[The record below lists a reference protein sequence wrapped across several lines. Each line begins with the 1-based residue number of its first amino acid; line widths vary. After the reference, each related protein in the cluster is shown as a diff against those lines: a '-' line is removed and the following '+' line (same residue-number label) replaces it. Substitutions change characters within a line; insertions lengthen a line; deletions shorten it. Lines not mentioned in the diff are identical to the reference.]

1 MLPRNPAARRYMV
14 RITAAMAVYVAGL
27 IGANYLIENELVA
40 GPLAWAV
47 AIVPGLAIAAVFY
60 AVGMLILEQKDEF
73 LRMLLVR
80 QNLIATAF
88 AMSIVVVW
96 GFLEGFGLVGHVA
109 GYLIVVLWAAG
120 LFIGAVSN
128 RITHGSWGQCW

>member
-1 MLPRNPAARRYMV
+1 MNATPRQRYMTRMMIAMV
-14 RITAAMAVYVAGL
+14 AYGISIVAAGIAIETRQAG
-27 IGANYLIENELVA
+27 AA
-40 GPLAWAV
+40 LAFAL
-47 AIVPGLAIAAVFY
+47 AIVPGLAVTGMFY
-60 AVGMLILEQKDEF
+60 ALGMYIIELKDEF

-128 RITHGSWGQCW
+128 RITHGSWGLCW

>member
-1 MLPRNPAARRYMV
+1 MLPKNPAARRYMV
-14 RITAAMAVYVAGL
+14 RVTAAMTVYILGL
-27 IGANYLIENELVA
+27 FAANYLIENELVS

-47 AIVPGLAIAAVFY
+47 ALLPGLAIASLFY

-73 LRMLLVR
+73 IRMLLIR

-88 AMSIVVVW
+88 AMSVVVVW
-96 GFLEGFGLVGHVA
+96 GFLEGFGLVAHVA
-109 GYLIVVLWAAG
+109 GYLIVVLWACG
-120 LFIGAVSN
+120 LLIGAVSN

>member
-1 MLPRNPAARRYMV
+1 MLPRNPAARRYMIRV
-14 RITAAMAVYVAGL
+14 AVAMTVYVLGL

-47 AIVPGLAIAAVFY
+47 AVLPGLAIAAVFY

-73 LRMLLVR
+73 LRMLLIR
-80 QNLIATAF
+80 QNLIATGF
-88 AMSIVVVW
+88 AMSVVVVW

-109 GYLIVVLWAAG
+109 GDLIVVLWAVG
-120 LFIGAVSN
+120 LVVGAVSN

>member
-1 MLPRNPAARRYMV
+1 MPRMTPPIRRYMV
-14 RITAAMAVYVAGL
+14 RITAAMTVYIVGL
-27 IGANYLIENELVA
+27 IGANYLIENELVS
-40 GPLAWAV
+40 GPLAWA
-47 AIVPGLAIAAVFY
+47 AALLPGLAIASVFY

-73 LRMLLVR
+73 IRMLLIR

-96 GFLEGFGLVGHVA
+96 GFLEGFGLVDHVA
-109 GYLIVVLWAAG
+109 GYLIVVLWAVG
-120 LFIGAVSN
+120 LVIGAVSN